1 MRSVSYLGQWI
12 RRGVDRSSHSQ
23 TFFKIGVLKIGVL
36 MKFTKF
42 LRTSFF
48 TEHLRW
54 LLLSGQ
60 VTAVRTPKNLPF
72 FSYSILSLDV
82 FKFQCSSFL
91 WWLCWHDNI
100 FGADKHISTKSKLK
114 FDKIPQDIT
123 SIIGRSMV
131 IPLFKI
137 SGLSLLKAIC

>member
-1 MRSVSYLGQWI
+1 MNKKR
-12 RRGVDRSSHSQ
+12 
-23 TFFKIGVLKIGVL
+23 
-36 MKFTKF
+36 
-42 LRTSFF
+42 
-48 TEHLRW
+48 
-54 LLLSGQ
+54 SGQ
-60 VTAVRTPKNLPF
+60 KQSFADVLENRCLQNRCSCEIYEILKDIFFYRTPPLAASEWKVTAVRTPKSFPF
-72 FSYSILSLDV
+72 FSYLILFQLFDV

-100 FGADKHISTKSKLK
+100 FGADKHISIKSKLK